1 MSQKRSETSA
11 TQGAFKKAQVLSVK
25 EPPGLSYDG
34 GKRQG
39 GVTLLPRA
47 KGKPLARDVSVPD
60 TYADSRTSK
69 M

>member
-1 MSQKRSETSA
+1 
-11 TQGAFKKAQVLSVK
+11 VK
-25 EPPGLSYDG
+25 EPPGLSYDD
-34 GKRQG
+34 GKRPG
-39 GVTLLPRA
+39 GVTLLPRT